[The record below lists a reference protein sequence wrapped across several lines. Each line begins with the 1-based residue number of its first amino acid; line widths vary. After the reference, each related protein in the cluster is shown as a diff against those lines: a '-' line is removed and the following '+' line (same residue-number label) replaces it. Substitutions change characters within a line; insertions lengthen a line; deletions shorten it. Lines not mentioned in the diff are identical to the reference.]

1 MNLYW
6 IAFVVTRSHSLP
18 LNCRRWT
25 VQRRNHRQTNDR
37 KYGSIPKS
45 IAKWSDHRSHTV
57 SRNRT
62 VSWRHSF
69 LHTPRGMRSA
79 VRNSAIWMLGE
90 CSNMSECLRIC
101 WNMWEYVQICSNT
114 FAETD
119 CRKQNK
125 KNKNCPNNKIF
136 CTRSVLREFP
146 VLFRLNW
153 LVANQFGVLLE
164 KLPRFCHNFQTQT
177 TLSTPSWRPIKWI
190 LSDSSAAQSLS
201 CNRPVQ
207 VRRSNFSCAVFSFAQ
222 LSIQFSIQF
231 SIQLYSVLF
240 KPIHLLYSVLLHF
253 FLLNPAQL
261 YSALF
266 NFIQIDSLRKLST
279 AIW

>member
-1 MNLYW
+1 MLE
-6 IAFVVTRSHSLP
+6 H
-18 LNCRRWT
+18 
-25 VQRRNHRQTNDR
+25 
-37 KYGSIPKS
+37 
-45 IAKWSDHRSHTV
+45 
-57 SRNRT
+57 
-62 VSWRHSF
+62 
-69 LHTPRGMRSA
+69 
-79 VRNSAIWMLGE
+79 VRMFANMLEHVG
-90 CSNMSECLRIC
+90 
-101 WNMWEYVQICSNT
+101 ICSNLFEYVRRDGLSQT
-114 FAETD
+114 
-119 CRKQNK
+119 KQK

-146 VLFRLNW
+146 VPFRLNW

-222 LSIQFSIQF
+222 LSIQFSIQ
-231 SIQLYSVLF
+231 LYSVLF
-240 KPIHLLYSVLLHF
+240 KPIHLLYSVLLHS

-261 YSALF
+261 YSAPFKSIHFENCLPQYGNVAW
-266 NFIQIDSLRKLST
+266 NFTREPHRRTSSENLIGEFH
-279 AIW
+279 